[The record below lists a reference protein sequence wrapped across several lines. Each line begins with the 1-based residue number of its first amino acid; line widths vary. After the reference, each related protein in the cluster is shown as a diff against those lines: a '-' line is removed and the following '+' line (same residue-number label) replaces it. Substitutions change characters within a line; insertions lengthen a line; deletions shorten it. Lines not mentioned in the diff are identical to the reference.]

1 MSIDHV
7 VIGITRSDSGIFANC
22 LEREN
27 LGAEETRIRLRNTPK
42 NLLHLLDLVGCEIW
56 GGGFFLYVG
65 EIRIADCYADRGV
78 TLYEWGLVESA
89 IREWRAKR
97 GGGVNRK

>member
-7 VIGITRSDSGIFANC
+7 VTGITRCDSGVFANC
-22 LEREN
+22 LDREN
-27 LGAEETRIRLRNTPK
+27 LGAEETRIRLRSTPE

-56 GGGFFLYVG
+56 SGGSFLYVG
-65 EIRIADCYADRGV
+65 EIRIADCYGGQGF

-89 IREWRAKR
+89 IREWR
-97 GGGVNRK
+97 VNRGCRE

>member
-27 LGAEETRIRLRNTPK
+27 LWAEETRIRLRNTPK
-42 NLLHLLDLVGCEIW
+42 SLLQLLDLVGCEIW
-56 GGGFFLYVG
+56 SGGSCLYVG
-65 EIRIADCYADRGV
+65 KIRIANCYVDHGV
-78 TLYEWGLVESA
+78 TLCEWGLVESA

-97 GGGVNRK
+97 DGGVR